1 MKQLQNRDIILIIL
15 LAVISLTCIL
25 ISPLNTFPLRII
37 PCVLIL
43 FILPG
48 YSLLTALYPTKENF
62 TFKKRLLVS
71 IILSMVITLLF
82 SLITVYFGF
91 KMPYT
96 SFLSLLV
103 AVTFLVLIIAYRRRK
118 NIDKKEFERYVI
130 CEKCHGYYR
139 LKRDEFPEDFEHCQ
153 CGGDLKYSESSYIKP
168 EKIEKNLKT
177 SGLGK
182 SSRLKQFKIKS
193 PESEYKDVLLVI
205 ILTALSMI
213 AVSSSS
219 LDNSIIRLTLVAVLA
234 FFLPGYSLSVIIFP
248 LSRNINRI
256 KRFFYS
262 IIFSLLIIIPFCSL
276 SLKTEPVVSIMA
288 LSIITVSM
296 IMFSFIYRFR
306 SSKELNKVFEDDP
319 GLSYK
324 FDSKKLS
331 KKVFLQEDLLFIFL
345 ATILCVI
352 FVTIPKLN
360 ETPIRII
367 LGLLFILFLPGY
379 SLIAALFPR
388 KDDLDGI
395 ERLALSFGLSIAVTP
410 LIGLL
415 LNYTPFGI
423 RLTPIL
429 LSLSIFTVA
438 MITIAFMRR
447 LRIVEEER
455 FSVKF
460 KNHLNR
466 IYKEF
471 NKESGR
477 DRVLSI
483 ILVLS
488 IVLAISMTI
497 YVIVTPKQG
506 EKFTEFYILGPKGK
520 ASDYPTNLT
529 VGQTGTVNI
538 GIVNHEYAKVDYKL
552 VVKLNNQTINEKNIT
567 LSNNGKWENQYNF
580 TATRSGEKQK
590 LEFLLYKLPD
600 KEKVYRSLH
609 LWLNIG

>member
-1 MKQLQNRDIILIIL
+1 MKQLQNRDIILVIL

-48 YSLLTALYPTKENF
+48 YSLLTALYPAKKNF
-62 TFKKRLLVS
+62 TFKKHLLIS
-71 IILSMVITLLF
+71 MILSLVITLIF
-82 SLITVYFGF
+82 SLITIYSGF

-96 SFLSLLV
+96 SFLLLLL
-103 AVTFLVLIIAYRRRK
+103 AVTFLMLTIACRRRK
-118 NIDKKEFERYVI
+118 NIDKKEYERYVI

-168 EKIEKNLKT
+168 EKIEKDLKT

-182 SSRLKQFKIKS
+182 SSQLKQFKIKS

-219 LDNSIIRLTLVAVLA
+219 LDNSIIRMALVAILA
-234 FFLPGYSLSVIIFP
+234 FLLPGYSLSVIIFP
-248 LSRNINRI
+248 LSRNINII

-324 FDSKKLS
+324 SYSKKG
-331 KKVFLQEDLLFIFL
+331 FLQEDLLFVFL

-360 ETPIRII
+360 ETPVRII

-379 SLIAALFPR
+379 SLIAALFP
-388 KDDLDGI
+388 KKNDLDGI

-471 NKESGR
+471 NKGSGR

-488 IVLAISMTI
+488 IVLAVSMTI

-567 LSNNGKWENQYNF
+567 LSNNGKWENQYSF

>member
-1 MKQLQNRDIILIIL
+1 MKQLQNRDIILVIL

-25 ISPLNTFPLRII
+25 IPPLNTFPIRII

-48 YSLLTALYPTKENF
+48 YSLLTALYPAKKGF
-62 TFKKRLLVS
+62 TFKKRLFIS
-71 IILSMVITLLF
+71 IILSLVITLMF
-82 SLITVYFGF
+82 SLITIYSGF
-91 KMPYT
+91 KIPYT
-96 SFLSLLV
+96 SFLSLLA
-103 AVTFLVLIIAYRRRK
+103 AVTFLMLIIAYRRRR
-118 NIDKKEFERYVI
+118 NLDKKESDRYMI

-139 LKRDEFPEDFEHCQ
+139 LQRNEFPEDFEHCQ
-153 CGGDLKYSESSYIKP
+153 CGGNLKYVESDYINSKK
-168 EKIEKNLKT
+168 EAINALSFNGGLKNKF
-177 SGLGK
+177 LG
-182 SSRLKQFKIKS
+182 
-193 PESEYKDVLLVI
+193 YKDVLLVI
-205 ILTALSMI
+205 IITFLTIM
-213 AVSSSS
+213 AVSISS
-219 LDNSIIRLTLVAVLA
+219 LDNSVIRMALVAVLA
-234 FFLPGYSLSVIIFP
+234 FFLPGYSLSTIIFP
-248 LSRNINRI
+248 LSKNINRI
-256 KRFFYS
+256 KRFSYS
-262 IIFSLLIIIPFCSL
+262 IIFSLIILLSICSL
-276 SLKTEPVVSIMA
+276 SLKTQPVIPIMVV
-288 LSIITVSM
+288 SIITVLL
-296 IMFSFIYRFR
+296 IMLSLIRR
-306 SSKELNKVFEDDP
+306 LRPAKIRSKEIFEDDP

-324 FDSKKLS
+324 FDSKKPS
-331 KKVFLQEDLLFIFL
+331 KKGFLQEDLLLVFL

-360 ETPIRII
+360 ETPVRIV

-379 SLIAALFPR
+379 SLIAALFPK

-438 MITIAFMRR
+438 MIIIAFMRR
-447 LRIVEEER
+447 IRIVEEER

-460 KNHLNR
+460 KNHLGR

-590 LEFLLYKLPD
+590 MEFLLYKLPD
-600 KEKVYRSLH
+600 EEKVYRSLH